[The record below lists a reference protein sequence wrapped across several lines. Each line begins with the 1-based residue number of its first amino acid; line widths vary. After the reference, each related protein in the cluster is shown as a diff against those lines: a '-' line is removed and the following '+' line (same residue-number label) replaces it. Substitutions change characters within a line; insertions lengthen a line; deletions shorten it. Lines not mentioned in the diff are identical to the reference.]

1 LTWDHGTAFSLFVIQ
16 VPGTFCPGNQKLPE
30 EYLVQSPNRKR
41 YVLKMHRFH
50 VMFLA
55 LTLAACSGDGPKEP
69 LYLVAGAPGDPVP
82 GLHPQELA
90 RFRQGEDLFNKVFTP
105 DEGMGPLFNENQCS
119 ACHTDP
125 APGGTGDQ
133 FVTKAT
139 RFTPGSGCDLLAGA
153 GGENVRTRSTPL
165 LQEHGIEEE
174 SIPSDATEVAR
185 FVVPF
190 LFGLGL
196 AEAVPTGTLEA
207 LADPEDRDGDGIS
220 GRLARTANGQPGRFG
235 RKADFATLAD
245 FNAGAFF
252 LEMGLT
258 NPLHP
263 GPESVSGQPLPAGV
277 DPAEEPEV
285 SEEALGLVADYVS
298 FLAPLAQRLPTE
310 EAALTEVNRG
320 ESLFRAT
327 GCASCHVPILET
339 GDHPVEALAGKAV
352 ALYSDLLLHDLGPGI
367 AGVCGPDAA
376 PTEHRTGILM
386 GVGLRQL
393 FLHHGEATSLEEAI
407 LLHGGEA
414 RRAREAYQ
422 DLSEV
427 DRYYLV
433 RFLQTL

>member
-1 LTWDHGTAFSLFVIQ
+1 M
-16 VPGTFCPGNQKLPE
+16 
-30 EYLVQSPNRKR
+30 
-41 YVLKMHRFH
+41 KMRRFH
-50 VMFLA
+50 IMFLA
-55 LTLAACSGDGPKEP
+55 LTLAACSSDGYKEP
-69 LYLVAGAPGDPVP
+69 LNLVAGAPGEPIP

-90 RFRQGEDLFNKVFTP
+90 RFRQGEALFNKVFTP

-139 RFTPGSGCDLLAGA
+139 RYDPEGGCELLSDA
-153 GGENVRTRSTPL
+153 GGENVRTRGTPL
-165 LQEHGIEEE
+165 LRARGIEGE
-174 SIPSDATEVAR
+174 SIPTDATEVAR

-207 LADPEDRDGDGIS
+207 LADPEDGDGDGIS
-220 GRLARTANGQPGRFG
+220 GRLARTSDGRPGRFG

-263 GPESVSGQPLPAGV
+263 GPESVNGQPLPAGV
-277 DPAEEPEV
+277 DPADDPEV
-285 SEEALGLVADYVS
+285 SEDALDLVADYVR
-298 FLAPLAQRLPTE
+298 FLAPLARRLPTE
-310 EAALTEVNRG
+310 RAALDEVNRG
-320 ESLFRAT
+320 ESLFGTT
-327 GCASCHVPILET
+327 GCASCHIPVLET
-339 GDHPVEALAGKAV
+339 GESPVEALAGKAV

-367 AGVCGPDAA
+367 TGVCGPDAA

-386 GVGLRQL
+386 GVGLRDR
-393 FLHHGEATSLEEAI
+393 FLHNGEATSLEEAVRM
-407 LLHGGEA
+407 HGGEA
-414 RRAREAYQ
+414 ERTREAFEA
-422 DLSEV
+422 LPER
-427 DRYYLV
+427 DRYYLI